1 MSQWLFFGA
10 SLTQKSISPKKLKKL
25 KKWNYPIRLHLL
37 HCSKIGCDQVFYQFT
52 IQDSMRSQYGD
63 APVALKKKPVGAS
76 TLATSNL
83 NSQVSSW
90 FCRTNDPLISGAVIL
105 RCLTWSYPKNA
116 SRDSRGGFKAWGL
129 TWVSQ
134 IGLIMCSD
142 GRTVMSLVCHVTSL
156 SHVFQ
161 FWSVTVTSLS
171 RFFRDKDVTITSLS
185 QFFRDEGVIVTGLS
199 RISKFRVVT
208 VTSMSRFFR
217 AKRVTS
223 TSLSLSLYCHWF
235 VMGYA

>member
-1 MSQWLFFGA
+1 M
-10 SLTQKSISPKKLKKL
+10 
-25 KKWNYPIRLHLL
+25 
-37 HCSKIGCDQVFYQFT
+37 
-52 IQDSMRSQYGD
+52 M
-63 APVALKKKPVGAS
+63 
-76 TLATSNL
+76 
-83 NSQVSSW
+83 
-90 FCRTNDPLISGAVIL
+90 
-105 RCLTWSYPKNA
+105 
-116 SRDSRGGFKAWGL
+116 
-129 TWVSQ
+129 VSQ
-134 IGLIMCSD
+134 RNPHIKISRFFSRILVSFTLLKLRHSPLVHTRD

-235 VMGYA
+235 VMGYAQLERAVGNSKILERLVYQHF